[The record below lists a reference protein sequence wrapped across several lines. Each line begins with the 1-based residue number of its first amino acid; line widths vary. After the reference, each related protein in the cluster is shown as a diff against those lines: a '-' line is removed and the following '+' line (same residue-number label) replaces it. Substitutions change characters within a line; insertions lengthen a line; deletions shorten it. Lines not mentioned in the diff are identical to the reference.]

1 MVPPIAMPSLTLT
14 VTPPGGAP
22 VSYAANLAWAGA
34 NQSPTITQNFG
45 RQGDTAT
52 LPLVEDFG
60 TGTPH
65 VAVLAESQISLYDN
79 IAAVNL
85 FSGVVTAPTQCV
97 INPTMNEWD
106 LACVDYTL
114 YADNADV
121 HGVFYGWT
129 VDQIIISLT
138 VQAGCGI
145 TAVSV
150 ANGGFVEPG
159 PQLASYVLNQN
170 PLSTAWRQLAALAGG
185 ATPYGWFVDQNLELH
200 FFDASTA
207 QSSGVTFT
215 TVPTVGGSLTEGH
228 IAPDS
233 QNSLTQDATSLANKI
248 LVQGANQPHPGGS
261 PSTAAPTD
269 TWVGNGAQSAWPLRF
284 TVSGTPILYVG
295 GVAQAVT
302 VAQAG
307 AAVAG
312 AWVVAQNS
320 VGAWFL
326 LAANAPGAGVSLEIW
341 YTYLTPVIAQA
352 QDLSSQAQFTGPNS
366 GVFERFVSDSSLT
379 TPPMALARAQQM
391 RTEYAF
397 PVQRVVFNT
406 SPDFLGWVRAG
417 WTCAINNT
425 LLYDPQSRS
434 WGGIAD
440 QFIITANTITFGNG
454 GYRTMAITAVR
465 I

>member
-1 MVPPIAMPSLTLT
+1 MPIAIPNLTLT
-14 VTPPGGAP
+14 ITPPGGAP
-22 VSYAANLAWAGA
+22 VSYATHLAWAGA

-45 RQGDTAT
+45 RQGDTA
-52 LPLVEDFG
+52 LMPLVEDFG
-60 TGTPH
+60 AGSPT

-79 IAAVNL
+79 TAAANL

-97 INPTMNEWD
+97 VNPTANEWD

-114 YADNADV
+114 YADNADA
-121 HGVFYGWT
+121 HGIFYGWT

-138 VQAGCGI
+138 GQAGCGI
-145 TAVSV
+145 TAVST

-185 ATPYGWFVDQNLELH
+185 STPYGWFVDQNLELH

-215 TVPTVGGSLTEGH
+215 NLPTVGGSLTEGH
-228 IAPDS
+228 FIRDS
-233 QNSLTQDATSLANKI
+233 QYALTQDATSLANKI

-261 PSTAAPTD
+261 PSTASPTD

-284 TVSGTPILYVG
+284 TVSGTPTLYVG
-295 GVAQAVT
+295 GVEQTVT
-302 VAQAG
+302 VASAG
-307 AAVAG
+307 ASASG

-320 VGAWFL
+320 VGAYFL
-326 LAANAPGAGVSLEIW
+326 IAATAPAAGVSLKIW
-341 YTYLTPVIAQA
+341 YTYLTPIIAQA
-352 QDLSSQAQFTGPNS
+352 QDLPSQAQFTGPNL

-397 PVQRVVFNT
+397 PVQRLTFNT

-425 LLYDPQSRS
+425 LLYDPQSQT
-434 WGGIAD
+434 WGGIND
-440 QFIITANTITFGNG
+440 LFIITANTVTFGAG
-454 GYRTMAITAVR
+454 GYRSMAITAVR